1 MKNNPV
7 VPYIL
12 IFALGLG
19 LIFFMSLYGIE
30 QKKEIAASNEEGKT
44 EETTD
49 DAAASEDFDPEG
61 FAQGKC
67 IGCHGGDLAGGAVGP
82 TLHGL
87 SESKEEIHAII
98 KNGEGQMPAFGGQIS
113 DEQIDQLSEYILS
126 LK

>member
-30 QKKEIAASNEEGKT
+30 QKEEIAGADEEGKT
-44 EETTD
+44 EETND
-49 DAAASEDFDPEG
+49 DAAASEDFDPEN
-61 FAQGKC
+61 FVQGQC
-67 IGCHGGDLAGGAVGP
+67 VSCHGNDLAGGFGP
-82 TLHGL
+82 SLVGL
-87 SESKEEIHAII
+87 SDSKEDIHAII
-98 KNGEGQMPAFGGQIS
+98 KNGEGSMPAFGDKIS
-113 DEQIDQLSEYILS
+113 DEQIDQLADYILT